1 MAFMLLGVFGVWGRG
16 GVGATLEGGPLGVNS
31 LAPGFSENSFA
42 LGLRV
47 DFFTLSVLVLGVEG
61 VSAATGMAG
70 DEAGGGA
77 PPGVSWPA
85 PGWGEGRGVLPWL
98 APLCF
103 TLTRG
108 VELVGDLL
116 GPWLGPAASWKLSW
130 NSLSSV
136 LCCSRDFLPSLW
148 PGSS

>member
-85 PGWGEGRGVLPWL
+85 PGWGEGRG
-98 APLCF
+98 
-103 TLTRG
+103 
-108 VELVGDLL
+108 
-116 GPWLGPAASWKLSW
+116 
-130 NSLSSV
+130 
-136 LCCSRDFLPSLW
+136 
-148 PGSS
+148 